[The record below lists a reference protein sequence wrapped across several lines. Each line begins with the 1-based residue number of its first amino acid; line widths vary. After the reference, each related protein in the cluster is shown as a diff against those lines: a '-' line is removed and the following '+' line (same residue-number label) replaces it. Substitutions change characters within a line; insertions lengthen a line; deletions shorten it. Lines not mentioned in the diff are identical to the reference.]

1 MIPSLVATALGPL
14 SVSHRVSGQPYER
27 LSRRTK
33 FGSPRVLLV
42 TGVRPGWVRALLPE
56 RPNGAQGWVPASQ
69 VALAPTAY
77 RVEVSR
83 RTHQITV
90 FRNDRQ
96 LLHAPVVT
104 GAPGTPTPA
113 GIFFVTDVLQVGA
126 DQPAYGPWALALSG
140 YSPTLATFAGS
151 DAEVALHGTNE
162 PWLLGRS
169 ASHGCIRMG
178 NAVVTRLAHLLP
190 LGTPVVVV

>member
-1 MIPSLVATALGPL
+1 VATALGPL
-14 SVSHRVSGQPYER
+14 TVFHKVSGRPYER

-42 TGVRPGWVRALLPE
+42 TAVRPGWVRALLPE

-69 VALAPTAY
+69 VVVAPTAY

-83 RTHQITV
+83 RAHRLAV
-90 FRNDRQ
+90 FRNDR
-96 LLHAPVVT
+96 LLLRAPVVT
-104 GAPGTPTPA
+104 GAAGTPTPF
-113 GIFFVTDVLQVGA
+113 GIFFVTDVLPVGA

-140 YSPTLATFAGS
+140 YSPTLATFAGG

-190 LGTPVVVV
+190 LGTPVVVS

>member
-1 MIPSLVATALGPL
+1 
-14 SVSHRVSGQPYER
+14 
-27 LSRRTK
+27 
-33 FGSPRVLLV
+33 
-42 TGVRPGWVRALLPE
+42 
-56 RPNGAQGWVPASQ
+56 VPASQ
-69 VALAPTAY
+69 VVVAPTVY

-83 RTHQITV
+83 RAHRITV
-90 FRNDRQ
+90 FGNERV
-96 LLHAPVVT
+96 LFHAPVVT

-113 GIFFVTDVLQVGA
+113 GIFYVTDVLAVGPS
-126 DQPAYGPWALALSG
+126 QPAYGPFALALSG

-190 LGTPVVVV
+190 LGTPVVVS